1 MSNEKTDYKKK
12 HDSYLMEN
20 RTYTEFSAS
29 DRAGQ
34 HSTHTKQVHFTF
46 LNISTL

>member
-12 HDSYLMEN
+12 HDSHLMEN

-29 DRAGQ
+29 DSIAHIQ
-34 HSTHTKQVHFTF
+34 NKYSLQFS
-46 LNISTL
+46 I